1 VNDTQQRII
10 VHDRQQLFV
19 IGISGSSASLAALMW
34 AASEA
39 RRRNAALRVVHVWE
53 PVRRLAPYAVPV
65 GSPAAAQDRLA
76 ACRLL
81 TGAMRETFGPATPD
95 GVTTELAEGAPE
107 RLLVRRSTGADL
119 LVLGAT
125 ASLDDPQ
132 TVFRTG
138 RTRLPGECPLPLDDH
153 RYRRRASGHTLG
165 RHAEYLTVRHQTRAL
180 PPEGGKRPWP
190 AGPLRGPAWWRSEC
204 HERRACGASSQPH
217 SSSWTKNIRSVPR
230 RWAMVAVVTC
240 GLFCPGAGRA
250 TACSPQPA
258 RCWSPAPAVR
268 AASKRGSGGGDPGAR
283 GLA

>member
-1 VNDTQQRII
+1 LVNDTQQRIT

-125 ASLDDPQ
+125 ASLDDPLRRSSGP
-132 TVFRTG
+132 VARACLANA
-138 RTRLPGECPLPLDDH
+138 RCPLMII
-153 RYRRRASGHTLG
+153 AT
-165 RHAEYLTVRHQTRAL
+165 A
-180 PPEGGKRPWP
+180 
-190 AGPLRGPAWWRSEC
+190 AGPAAIPL
-204 HERRACGASSQPH
+204 
-217 SSSWTKNIRSVPR
+217 
-230 RWAMVAVVTC
+230 AVTQS
-240 GLFCPGAGRA
+240 
-250 TACSPQPA
+250 T
-258 RCWSPAPAVR
+258 
-268 AASKRGSGGGDPGAR
+268 
-283 GLA
+283 